1 MQHAAE
7 VTFSLERVPSHT
19 GCHVPD
25 FLIQE
30 LTIPLQHLSIV
41 LEKNTAV
48 VYCYLSALVCT
59 NAALYRTTTAAAGKW
74 PETSITSSQV
84 AVNDSLV
91 ERRFHCRIR
100 DIIKARPSLMLP
112 YRWLYLTTASL
123 QNRSNRHSAAQTT
136 VQHREKIYK
145 FLKLHLL

>member
-1 MQHAAE
+1 
-7 VTFSLERVPSHT
+7 
-19 GCHVPD
+19 
-25 FLIQE
+25 
-30 LTIPLQHLSIV
+30 
-41 LEKNTAV
+41 
-48 VYCYLSALVCT
+48 
-59 NAALYRTTTAAAGKW
+59 
-74 PETSITSSQV
+74 
-84 AVNDSLV
+84 V

-145 FLKLHLL
+145 FLKLHLLWRQHKIKSKNVKLAYILHSKGSVLRENIFHCSKNLIEHCFWPKNARQLLALCGFSALGTLWSKQQLRLLNAGVLLLCKAFSKWKLVQH